1 MGRSSGSFT
10 INATYLIRRFRDRY
24 GITPQRW
31 VRTQRAWP

>member
-24 GITPQRW
+24 DITAQRW
-31 VRTQRAWP
+31 RRTPRARP